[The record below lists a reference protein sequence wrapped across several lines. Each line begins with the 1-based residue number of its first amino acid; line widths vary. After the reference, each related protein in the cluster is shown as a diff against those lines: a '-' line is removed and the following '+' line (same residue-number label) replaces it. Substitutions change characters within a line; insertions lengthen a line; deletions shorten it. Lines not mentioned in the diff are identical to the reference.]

1 MWPRTNWLR
10 STPAYLPPSVIKQR
24 ISGLQLDD
32 SGGGYHVKLSGRG
45 ERHPCGLIVILVR
58 HGGSG

>member
-24 ISGLQLDD
+24 ICGLHLDD
-32 SGGGYHVKLSGRG
+32 PGGGYHVKLSGRG
-45 ERHPCGLIVILVR
+45 ERHPCGLIVILVP